1 MFKNKNNKGAIMIM
15 NERTEVTSEQYQK
28 NFTSNAKTDG
38 LFMKLE
44 DLNNRWFVMDHIL
57 NYLHEDQK
65 VKIRKYIK
73 QLIKEEKD
81 GK

>member
-15 NERTEVTSEQYQK
+15 NERTEVTSAQYQK

-38 LFMKLE
+38 LFMNLE

-73 QLIKEEKD
+73 QLIKEEKG

>member
-28 NFTSNAKTDG
+28 NFTSNAKTEG

>member
-1 MFKNKNNKGAIMIM
+1 MFKNKNNKGAMMIM
-15 NERTEVTSEQYQK
+15 NERTEVTSAQYQK

-44 DLNNRWFVMDHIL
+44 DLDNRWFVMDHIL
-57 NYLHEDQK
+57 NHLHEDQK